1 MITVSP
7 PTHESAQHSWLER
20 PLWWRITPA
29 VLLVAAI
36 VLLAAVLRFA
46 NLSAIGYANHYYSAA
61 VASMLKSWQNFF
73 FVAAEPGGSVSVD
86 KPPVGLWIQAVFA
99 CFLGV
104 NGFSVVL
111 PQILAGILSVIVI
124 YHLVRRSFGTVA
136 GLLAALVL
144 AITPIAIATDRN
156 NTIDSTL
163 ILTLLL
169 AAWVFIKATE
179 SGKLRYLLLGAALVG
194 VGFNIKMLQAYLPL
208 PAFFGLYLLGSA
220 ERLWRK
226 VGKLALATVLLLTIS
241 FSWAVVVDL
250 TPADQRPY
258 IGSSGDNSETNLILV
273 YNGIDRLIGM
283 FGRRGGATGGS
294 PAAGSQRP
302 NQNGFYLQDGPRA
315 NSSYRPQGGFPLMG
329 QGGNNNGLMD
339 AQPGATNGLP
349 TQGGPGFP
357 QGAPSGGAGRFSPQG
372 RAPDNGGNPP
382 SGGGGTG
389 SLGRPGVSRL
399 FTPPLSKEVSW
410 LLPFGLAS
418 ILLLVFASRLQ
429 WPITQA
435 HQGLVLWGGWLLTC
449 AVFFSIAKFFH
460 EYYLSMLAAPL
471 AALVAIGVVQLWR
484 RYRQHPW
491 ITLSLLLATSGGTLA
506 FQLAT
511 AQSFVRN
518 VWWLP
523 LSLAIFAS
531 GAFLLLWI
539 TISRKLGNLALAGF
553 ICVVA
558 AILATPAIWSALTT
572 INTSSN
578 QSLPSAY
585 SGQPS
590 GPAKRGGLQVNKAL
604 LAYLVAHTQDTYY
617 LLAVPSSMQGADYVL
632 ATGRPVLYLGGFM
645 GQDQVLTT
653 DELAQMVQQGELR
666 YIYWGSG
673 GGGLEA
679 QSDISSWVA
688 SNCTAITGFETT
700 TRNTGAPD
708 GTVAGASSSLNTQN
722 IGFNQSPGNMLAVSL
737 YECGN

>member
-1 MITVSP
+1 
-7 PTHESAQHSWLER
+7 
-20 PLWWRITPA
+20 
-29 VLLVAAI
+29 VLFVAAI
-36 VLLAAVLRFA
+36 VILAAALRFA
-46 NLSAIGYANHYYSAA
+46 DLSAIGYANHYYTAA
-61 VASMLKSWQNFF
+61 VASMLKSWHNFF
-73 FVAAEPGGSVSVD
+73 FVAAEPGGSVTVD
-86 KPPVGLWIQAVFA
+86 KPPVGLWIQAIFA
-99 CFLGV
+99 YFLGV

-111 PQILAGILSVIVI
+111 PQILAGILSVIVV

-144 AITPIAIATDRN
+144 AITPIVIATDRN

-169 AAWVFIKATE
+169 AAWAFIKATE

-194 VGFNIKMLQAYLPL
+194 VGFNIKMLQVYLPL
-208 PAFFGLYLLGSA
+208 PAFFALYFLGSA

-226 VGKLALATVLLLTIS
+226 VGKLVLASVLLLAVS
-241 FSWAVVVDL
+241 LSWAVAVDL

-283 FGRRGGATGGS
+283 FGRRSGATGGL

-302 NQNGFYLQDGPRA
+302 TQNGIYLQDRQRA
-315 NSSYRPQGGFPLMG
+315 NNGFGPQGRFPAAG
-329 QGGNNNGLMD
+329 QGGNSDGFPYVQLGGNNGS
-339 AQPGATNGLP
+339 LP
-349 TQGGPGFP
+349 QGGPGLP
-357 QGAPSGGAGRFSPQG
+357 QGAPDG
-372 RAPDNGGNPP
+372 
-382 SGGGGTG
+382 SGGGFFQQGRPRNNAG
-389 SLGRPGVSRL
+389 SLSLGSGGISGIGQAGVSRL
-399 FTPPLSKEVSW
+399 LVPPLSKEVSW
-410 LLPFGLAS
+410 LLPFGS
-418 ILLLVFASRLQ
+418 VSMLLLVFGSRWHWSL
-429 WPITQA
+429 TQN

-449 AVFFSIAKFFH
+449 AVFFSIAGFFH

-471 AALVAIGVVQLWR
+471 AALVAVGVVQLWR
-484 RYRQHPW
+484 LHRQRPW
-491 ITLSLLLATSGGTLA
+491 LAVSLLLAAAGGTLT

-523 LSLAIFAS
+523 LTLAIFAI
-531 GAFLLLWI
+531 GASLLLAA
-539 TISRKLGNLALAGF
+539 TIRRKLGGLALASF
-553 ICVVA
+553 ICIVA
-558 AILATPAIWSALTT
+558 AILATPGIWSALTT

-585 SGQPS
+585 SGQSS
-590 GPAKRGGLQVNKAL
+590 GPANHGGLQVNQAL
-604 LAYLVAHTQDTYY
+604 LDYLEAHTQDTYY
-617 LLAVPSSMQGADYVL
+617 LMAVPSSMQGADYVL

-645 GQDQVLTT
+645 GQDQVVTT

-666 YIYWGSG
+666 YIYWGAGGSG
-673 GGGLEA
+673 LGA

-688 SNCTAITGFETT
+688 STCTAVIGFDTT

-708 GTVAGASSSLNTQN
+708 GTTAGSASSANGQN
-722 IGFNQSPGNMLAVSL
+722 IGFSQGLGNLLVVSL